1 MDGWIVLFIFAA
13 VAAAAAIVSLFYYL
27 EKKRTE
33 AMGVAAKRL
42 GFSFSAGPEPGL
54 LDGLRSFRLFSQGRS
69 RKIRNVLR
77 RQVDDIQITLFDYR
91 FTTSG
96 GKHNRTH
103 DQTVGLFET
112 VRLEVPSFVLRP
124 EHVFHRLAG
133 ALGYQDIDFEQDPAF
148 SEAVLLQGRDED
160 HIRSLFDR
168 NLLAYFAR
176 HPGVCTEGEGPRLV
190 FYRQERRVDPAQL
203 EGFVEEGLDVLSA
216 MLEAGGDTGIA
227 PWLELSPATVPPPQE
242 EPETAW
248 RD

>member
-1 MDGWIVLFIFAA
+1 MDGWIVLFVFAA
-13 VAAAAAIVSLFYYL
+13 VAAVAAIVSLFYYL
-27 EKKRTE
+27 ERKRTE
-33 AMGVAAKRL
+33 EMGLAAERL
-42 GFSFSAGPEPGL
+42 GFSFSIVPEPGL
-54 LDGLRSFRLFSQGRS
+54 LEGLRSFRLFSQGRS
-69 RKIRNVLR
+69 RRIRNVLR
-77 RQVDDIQITLFDYR
+77 RHVDHIQITLFDYR

-112 VRLEVPSFVLRP
+112 ARLELPAFALRP

-160 HIRSLFDR
+160 QIRSLFDR

-176 HPGVCTEGEGPRLV
+176 HPGVCTEGEGSRLV

-216 MLEAGGDTGIA
+216 MLEAGGDVGIA
-227 PWLELSPATVPPPQE
+227 PWLELSPATVYSTHEKPK
-242 EPETAW
+242 TAW
-248 RD
+248 QD

>member
-1 MDGWIVLFIFAA
+1 MDGWIVLFVFVA
-13 VAAAAAIVSLFYYL
+13 VAAVAAIVSLFYYL

-33 AMGVAAKRL
+33 EMGLAAERL
-42 GFSFSAGPEPGL
+42 GFSFSAEPEPGL
-54 LDGLRSFRLFSQGRS
+54 LEGLRSLRLFSQGRS
-69 RKIRNVLR
+69 RKIRSVLR
-77 RQVDDIQITLFDYR
+77 HQVDDIQITLFDYR
-91 FTTSG
+91 FTTSS

-112 VRLEVPSFVLRP
+112 ERLELPAFALRP

-148 SEAVLLQGRDED
+148 SEAVLLQGRDEH

-176 HPGVCTEGEGPRLV
+176 HPGVCAEGEGSRLV
-190 FYRQERRVDPAQL
+190 FYRQERRVEPAQL

-216 MLEAGGDTGIA
+216 MLEAGGDVGVV
-227 PWLELSPATVPPPQE
+227 PWLEFGSAAAQATRE
-242 EPETAW
+242 EPEVVW